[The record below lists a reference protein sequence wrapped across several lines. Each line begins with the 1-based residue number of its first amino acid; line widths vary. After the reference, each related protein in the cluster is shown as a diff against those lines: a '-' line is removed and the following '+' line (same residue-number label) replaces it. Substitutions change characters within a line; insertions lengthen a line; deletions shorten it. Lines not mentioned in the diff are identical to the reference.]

1 MLWSKLCL
9 FGGKRKETKRC
20 YNHVS
25 YNRRVQQMTTVSMYK
40 TYDYSVQRNQ
50 TELRRV
56 KAVVLLDYINVYVFT
71 EKLLLFAVPV
81 DHFVNFN
88 QEFWK
93 ST

>member
-1 MLWSKLCL
+1 MLALGGLQLTSTSSDMKQFLC
-9 FGGKRKETKRC
+9 TKPITILSRGTMIGME
-20 YNHVS
+20 NDS
-25 YNRRVQQMTTVSMYK
+25 G
-40 TYDYSVQRNQ
+40 
-50 TELRRV
+50 
-56 KAVVLLDYINVYVFT
+56 LLDYIAVYVFT